1 MVLVLGTFAPLVA
14 GSLRVDFGDNNGF
27 THALAMSGGHYPEC
41 NFVTEK
47 MLMHLAAVDADLLAA
62 RVGSVA
68 NIADESTRDT
78 FDLVSAFQAT
88 YVPTDTRFHDPLHC
102 LFRLLADRYRVDLG
116 AVRHIVR
123 A

>member
-14 GSLRVDFGDNNGF
+14 GSLPVDFRDNNGF

-62 RVGSVA
+62 RVESVD

-78 FDLVSAFQAT
+78 FDLVDALQAT
-88 YVPTDTRFHDPLHC
+88 YVSPQIPGFMVCGIVC
-102 LFRLLADRYRVDLG
+102 LAFSLTCIVLVLG
-116 AVRHIVR
+116 LFVT
-123 A
+123 